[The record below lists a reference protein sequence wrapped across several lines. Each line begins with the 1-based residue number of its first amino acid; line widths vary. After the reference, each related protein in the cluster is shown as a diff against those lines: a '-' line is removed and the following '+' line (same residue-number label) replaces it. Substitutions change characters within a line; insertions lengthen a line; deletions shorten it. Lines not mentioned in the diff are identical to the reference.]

1 MNRSSQFRAHL
12 NAAQGRPLIAPTIY
26 NAQTAQLVEQAG
38 FHAAWLGGSGITNT
52 LFGMPDVGYLNLTDM
67 EYVLK
72 RAVDAS
78 NIGILAD
85 IDDGYGSFLNV
96 MYSIR
101 VVEAAGAVGVSL
113 DDQLSHRTPYQGTT
127 VVVPADEL
135 VGKIKAAVDARK
147 DENFLVMART
157 DSFWSLGIDAAIE
170 RINLYAEAG
179 ADMGFI
185 TGVFAHDTMT
195 KVKAQTKIK
204 HRMMSRTPD
213 DMSLEQMRGLGFDLV
228 ALGQLDPM
236 RAGTLAMSNY
246 YEQLFARGNDF
257 KVEAQKQFAGTRFD
271 NWWEYTGLSKVGA
284 IEGKYLP
291 ADELKQRRRQK

>member
-1 MNRSSQFRAHL
+1 MNRSATFRAQL
-12 NAAQGRPLIAPTIY
+12 NGAKERPLIAPTIY
-26 NAQTAQLVEQAG
+26 NAQTAQLAEQAG
-38 FHAAWLGGSGITNT
+38 FQAAWLGGSGITNT
-52 LFGMPDVGYLNLTDM
+52 LLGMPDAGYLNLTDM

-72 RAVDAS
+72 RAVDSS

-96 MYSIR
+96 MYSIKA
-101 VVEAAGAVGVSL
+101 VEGAGAVGVSI

-147 DENFLVMART
+147 DPNFLVMART
-157 DSFWSLGIDAAIE
+157 DSFWSLGLEAAIE

-179 ADMGFI
+179 ADMGFA
-185 TGVFAHDTMT
+185 TGVFTRDTMSRMQRET
-195 KVKAQTKIK
+195 TIP

-213 DMSLEQMRGLGFDLV
+213 DMSLEQMRNLGFDLV

-236 RAGTLAMSNY
+236 RTGALAMSNY
-246 YEQLFARGNDF
+246 YKQLFARGNEY
-257 KVEAQKQFAGTRFD
+257 KVEAQKQFVGTPFD
-271 NWWEYTGLSKVGA
+271 NWWEFTGLAKVGD
-284 IEGKYLP
+284 IEQKYLP
-291 ADELKQRRRQK
+291 AEELKQRRRQP